1 MVVKEG
7 QIFLRHQNYTVC
19 TVEPGKEDPH
29 YMPLLDL
36 SQWHVRNYACNRAWV
51 RSQYMCVID
60 AGVPEIE
67 AWNTYNCHQGKGQE
81 VVGIV
86 RGMIRVMDYGISLNK
101 LHLCASFSLKALC
114 QVSATACTVA
124 YQPLHQTRC
133 GRVGDLESTLRLWSR
148 TIHQWIVILT
158 RGSQWVEA
166 IASRPF
172 MFWTLDQMNQVVDQL
187 ASIEDLAEND
197 SIEETG
203 VVFCCGHPT
212 VLTYVALH
220 VLQCQ
225 QLSSPRF
232 SDDHGS
238 VRVAVYT
245 SWKLTFGQVPHK
257 RWILMLHNRWEYPR
271 AIQTLGDDH
280 VCRKLCLAT

>member
-51 RSQYMCVID
+51 RSQY
-60 AGVPEIE
+60 
-67 AWNTYNCHQGKGQE
+67 
-81 VVGIV
+81 
-86 RGMIRVMDYGISLNK
+86 ISMQ
-101 LHLCASFSLKALC
+101 ASLKLKHGIPITVTKARVFTWRWDYWYQPELVYASLHTLSSEAPLCKYALC